1 MSNDDTIQD
10 FIYGDGQPDGATV
23 REVLTLAYG
32 DDWERQLSDVVTV
45 GERSE
50 MQYVTD
56 ASGFR
61 NFRHDYFPLIVIR
74 LTCGRSVYGY
84 EDALEVANYRVLR
97 DEWSDVEG
105 LTDGPYSDSS
115 HIALDLDKPAPTTL
129 VETLES
135 LRNYPS
141 LSDDEYS
148 TVEQEMILE
157 HWESY
162 GRSDT
167 LDAVAQAIGAD
178 SSLDL
183 TDYAGELV
191 EQLTFSGQLFLG
203 NGGEYPSLIDSS
215 AAEFGA
221 DVVAQWIR
229 ARLGLVVPVT
239 GYGNRPLFIAYCNRR
254 NLIAA

>member
-157 HWESY
+157 HWE
-162 GRSDT
+162 DPA
-167 LDAVAQAIGAD
+167 L
-178 SSLDL
+178 L
-183 TDYAGELV
+183 
-191 EQLTFSGQLFLG
+191 
-203 NGGEYPSLIDSS
+203 DSS